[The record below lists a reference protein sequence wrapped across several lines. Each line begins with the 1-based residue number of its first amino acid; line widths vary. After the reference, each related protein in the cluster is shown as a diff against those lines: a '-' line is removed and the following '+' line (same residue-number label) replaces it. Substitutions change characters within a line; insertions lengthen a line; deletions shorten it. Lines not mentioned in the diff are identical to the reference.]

1 MDTEFTTLY
10 CKYKNPI
17 FSYVFYLCSDRT
29 AAEEICQEVFLKV
42 YLNISKFEGRSSF
55 KTWIYKIARN
65 TCYDFIRNPNNI
77 TGSGT
82 EIIDEG
88 IKNPDPNPE
97 ECIII
102 KEKNEL
108 IKKTLKALSCKHRNY
123 IILRDIQGFS
133 YKEISEITGEKLNSV
148 KTGIYRARRGFIKIF
163 TEMEGREVGL

>member
-1 MDTEFTTLY
+1 M
-10 CKYKNPI
+10 
-17 FSYVFYLCSDRT
+17 
-29 AAEEICQEVFLKV
+29 KV

-108 IKKTLKALSCKHRNY
+108 IKKR
-123 IILRDIQGFS
+123 
-133 YKEISEITGEKLNSV
+133 
-148 KTGIYRARRGFIKIF
+148 
-163 TEMEGREVGL
+163 